1 MIIPHDY
8 CGKGVLLRRVF
19 VAILL
24 TALEGLESFDR
35 FENRTWRAFLYND
48 HVFCWLYQWCNGN
61 ASVIQGST
69 IVVIGI
75 SIGSNGT
82 TYADQ
87 CVSMLQTTGV

>member
-35 FENRTWRAFLYND
+35 FENRIGEPYYIMIMC
-48 HVFCWLYQWCNGN
+48 V
-61 ASVIQGST
+61 VGST
-69 IVVIGI
+69 
-75 SIGSNGT
+75 NE
-82 TYADQ
+82 A
-87 CVSMLQTTGV
+87 M